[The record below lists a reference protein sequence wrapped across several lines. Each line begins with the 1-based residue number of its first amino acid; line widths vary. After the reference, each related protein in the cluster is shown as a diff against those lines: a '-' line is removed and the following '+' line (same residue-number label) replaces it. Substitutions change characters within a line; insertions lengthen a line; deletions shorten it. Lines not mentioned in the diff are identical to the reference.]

1 MEPPAQLLV
10 YSGLFASTRSIDV
23 PLKIFFTLLSFLLL
37 FLVAA
42 WHTSRKSYNRAPRGP
57 EFVVSRVSDLFRL
70 DLRDFL
76 VSIGTNGNPVAFSGQ
91 LGRHNVLVVNDW
103 KLINLYEQV
112 ENLDYFY
119 SSAPKLLRR
128 NWYGLL
134 ISDSTL
140 SNRTELRTVLL
151 HAFDTL
157 PNHTY
162 SSVGSFG
169 VSLSGP
175 GKHLLDNQVIRTPH
189 DLDRWLWVLIAEF
202 LFFNSPAFADSC
214 MKSSSLHNLQPK
226 SQFISQLALVITGLE
241 CYHIEGNTEATC
253 ARCFN
258 GQFPNA
264 NELLSDLDQLF
275 VPLIQYA
282 TEQYV
287 LHMSLPETDGK
298 LLGRTSGTF
307 LDQLIR
313 AHRYLESE
321 GEYVKFLK
329 TAHLVHSLAE
339 VCLILRK
346 SLSEH
351 LRVLFAVLAQR
362 PQWQL
367 HILHDAV
374 DTLHGELQS
383 NYSKSLLLHQTHCIV
398 WTKALVSEAM
408 RFCSPGWPFAC
419 IRQAVRDGQLNN
431 YEFAEGELI
440 IFNQPAYLSDPEL
453 WARKSRDETSGADY
467 GDESGDPSTGLS
479 FDPTRFIGTGATAD
493 RMTQLCLP
501 VHWARFLLMGYT
513 VCIPNEVVHRLL
525 TAILLNFFAA
535 GWKVKLDSQDEDIQA
550 CSDLPI
556 WLTSTLPPVRLFV
569 SNQ

>member
-23 PLKIFFTLLSFLLL
+23 PLKILFTLLSFLLL

-42 WHTSRKSYNRAPRGP
+42 WHTSRKSYNRAPWGHK
-57 EFVVSRVSDLFRL
+57 FVVSRVSDLFRL

-76 VSIGTNGNPVAFSGQ
+76 VSVGTNGNPVAFSGQ

-134 ISDSTL
+134 MSDSTL

-202 LFFNSPAFADSC
+202 LFFNSPAFADSY
-214 MKSSSLHNLQPK
+214 MKSSSLQNLQPK
-226 SQFISQLALVITGLE
+226 SQFISQLALVIAGLE

-253 ARCFN
+253 AGCFN
-258 GQFPNA
+258 GQFPNS
-264 NELLSDLDQLF
+264 NELLSDLDKLF

-282 TEQYV
+282 TEQYM
-287 LHMSLPETDGK
+287 LHMSVPELDGK
-298 LLGRTSGTF
+298 PLRRTSGAF

-367 HILHDAV
+367 RILHDAV
-374 DTLHGELQS
+374 GTLHGELQR
-383 NYSKSLLLHQTHCIV
+383 N
-398 WTKALVSEAM
+398 
-408 RFCSPGWPFAC
+408 
-419 IRQAVRDGQLNN
+419 AVRDGQLNN
-431 YEFAEGELI
+431 YEFAEGELV

-453 WARKSRDETSGADY
+453 WARKSRNETSGADY
-467 GDESGDPSTGLS
+467 GDGSGDPSTRLS

-493 RMTQLCLP
+493 KMTQLCLP

-535 GWKVKLDSQDEDIQA
+535 GWRVKLDSQDEDIQA
-550 CSDLPI
+550 YSDLPI
-556 WLTSTLPPVRLFV
+556 SLTSILPSVRLFV
-569 SNQ
+569 SSQ